1 MASNSSNTGLFEDA
15 MRFALEAH
23 SGMVRKAAG
32 TPYILHPMEVASIAA
47 TMTKDEEV
55 LAAAVLHDVVEDTSH
70 TLAEIE
76 QRFGP
81 RVAELVAAETEN
93 KREDLPPED
102 TWRIRKEE
110 SLVDLENSDRDAKI
124 LWVSDKLSNM
134 RSFYRMFKRQG
145 KAFWDAFHQN
155 DPAQQAWYYANIV
168 RLCSE
173 LSDQFAWIEF
183 DQLVRFVFAE
193 ELS

>member
-1 MASNSSNTGLFEDA
+1 MFEDA
-15 MRFALEAH
+15 LRFAIDAH

-32 TPYILHPMEVASIAA
+32 TPYILHPLEVASIAA

-70 TLAEIE
+70 TLDEIE
-76 QRFGP
+76 ERFGK

-93 KREDLPPED
+93 KRDDLPPEE

-110 SLVDLENSDRDAKI
+110 SLIDLENSDRDAKI
-124 LWVSDKLSNM
+124 LWIADKLSNM
-134 RSFYRMFKRQG
+134 RSFYRLYQKRG
-145 KAFWDAFHQN
+145 TSFWNAFHQS
-155 DPAQQAWYYANIV
+155 DPAQQAWYYAAV
-168 RLCSE
+168 VQLCSE
-173 LSDQFAWIEF
+173 LSDEFAWKEF
-183 DQLVRFVFAE
+183 DRLVRLVFAE